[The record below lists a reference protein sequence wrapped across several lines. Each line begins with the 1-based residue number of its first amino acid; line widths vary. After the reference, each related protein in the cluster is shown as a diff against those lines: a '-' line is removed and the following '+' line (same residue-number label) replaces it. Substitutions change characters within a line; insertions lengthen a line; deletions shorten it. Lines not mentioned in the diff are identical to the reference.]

1 MDFNHIHLYV
11 RDLDAAQRYFANIWG
26 GATSAW
32 AAAGGA
38 ARRLVWLGTVP
49 MVLSAPTGEGT
60 AEAAYL
66 AAHPDGVAD
75 VGFRVGQL
83 DRVVARLLAAG
94 GHLCQPVQQDRWG
107 LRWCQV
113 KGWGNLRHTLIE
125 TAGEIASEPR
135 VHLPEFGPAVPGT
148 SPLVAPF
155 QAIDHTVLNLPQ
167 GELAAACQHYQQQF
181 GFQPRQGFE
190 IHTPHSGLRSQVMAH
205 PSGSA
210 QLPINEPTTA
220 NSQVA
225 EFLQW
230 NRGAGI
236 QHVALRTAHIV
247 DTITHLRQ
255 RGAAFLQVPA
265 TYYQA
270 LGQRLGGHLPPHSLS
285 ALAQQEILM
294 DWEPNC
300 PRASLLQTFSQ
311 PLFGIPTLFFEI
323 IQRQPVAME
332 TGQRLAAGFGEGNFQ
347 ALFEAI
353 EREQQQRGSL
363 HAAPASDASAESCS
377 PTTD

>member
-11 RDLDAAQRYFANIWG
+11 GDLDAACRYFAAAWG
-26 GATSAW
+26 GVEP
-32 AAAGGA
+32 
-38 ARRLVWLGTVP
+38 AREQPGTWRLVWLGAVP
-49 MVLSAPTGEGT
+49 VMLSAPSKEGT
-60 AEAAYL
+60 AEATYL
-66 AAHPDGVAD
+66 TTHPDGVGD
-75 VGFRVGQL
+75 VAFRVGRL
-83 DRVVARLLAAG
+83 DEVVERVLAMG
-94 GHLCQPVQQDRWG
+94 GHLCQPVQRDRWG

-113 KGWGNLRHTLIE
+113 QGWGDLRHTLIE
-125 TAGEIASEPR
+125 TGGKETDGDPAASSG
-135 VHLPEFGPAVPGT
+135 VWLPELGPVRPGP
-148 SPLVAPF
+148 SPLVTPF
-155 QAIDHTVLNLPQ
+155 QGIDHAVLNLPQ
-167 GELAAACQHYQQQF
+167 GQLAAACQHYQRQL

-210 QLPINEPTTA
+210 QLPINEPTTT
-220 NSQVA
+220 NSQIA

-236 QHVALRTAHIV
+236 QHIALRTAHIV
-247 DTITHLRQ
+247 DTIAQLRQ
-255 RGAAFLQVPA
+255 RGVAFLQVPA

-270 LGQRLGGHLPPHSLS
+270 LSQRLGGHLPPHGLA

-300 PRASLLQTFSQ
+300 PQASLLQTFSQ

-332 TGQRLAAGFGEGNFQ
+332 TGQRLAIGFGEGNFQ

-353 EREQQQRGSL
+353 EREQQRRGSL
-363 HAAPASDASAESCS
+363 HAASGQS
-377 PTTD
+377 PTPDP